1 MKCQHCKAELSKGMK
16 YCPRCGAMDDYAGTN
31 RPSWER
37 TENMVQN
44 IFFDGE
50 FTSIGCF
57 VFWLAE
63 ASNITIPASVSELG
77 L

>member
-1 MKCQHCKAELSKGMK
+1 
-16 YCPRCGAMDDYAGTN
+16 MDDYAGTN